1 MKDKKV
7 LFLISSELFY
17 RNYVKT
23 GVLEFLA
30 QNYSEL
36 FVLASKEVSPINHKN
51 VVRYQ
56 IDERNENR
64 HYQFL
69 RILGWRYRHRS
80 RSFSFR
86 LFRNSQF
93 KFDFKQSEKVNTFS
107 ETVKANFASLKRR
120 IKILS
125 AGSLLLFPVVQYLYK
140 KKLKPPKNL
149 IEIIKQVQ
157 PDVVVMPSSA
167 YDPVVM
173 DLINIS
179 KIQNIKSILLVDNWD
194 NLSSKSIL
202 WELPDAVAV
211 WGKQTKQFALDI
223 QKFKDEQVTCIGSA
237 RFDNYF
243 RVRHKE
249 LNSHFEFKYIL
260 FLGQSLPSKEIAALK
275 ILNAVLGSQEFFD
288 LGLKIVYRPHP
299 WAMNQG
305 IPDLTKLNAVV
316 LDPQIAPKDP
326 LRRDIVSF
334 QPSLEY
340 YPSLLKNAEFV
351 VSGLTSMLIE
361 ASIFHKN
368 IIAIAHEEPGNYTS
382 PHKLLTECMH
392 FEGIDCLPNLT
403 ISRSKEELTE
413 YFKKFLAMKHHSS
426 NIQVDSELSHFI
438 MFEGKYNERLRDF
451 INQYL

>member
-7 LFLISSELFY
+7 LFLISSELFH

-36 FVLASKEVSPINHKN
+36 FILASKEVSSINHKN
-51 VVRYQ
+51 VIRYQ
-56 IDERNENR
+56 IDDRHENR

-80 RSFSFR
+80 RSFRFR
-86 LFRNSQF
+86 LVRNSQF
-93 KFDFKQSEKVNTFS
+93 KFDFKQSEKINTFS
-107 ETVKANFASLKRR
+107 ETVRANFASLKRR

-125 AGSLLLFPVVQYLYK
+125 AGSVLLFPVVQHLYK
-140 KKLKPPKNL
+140 KMLRPRKSL
-149 IEIIKQVQ
+149 IDIIKQVQ
-157 PDVVVMPSSA
+157 PDVVVMPSSS
-167 YDPVVM
+167 YDPIVM
-173 DLINIS
+173 DLINIT
-179 KIQNIKSILLVDNWD
+179 KIQNIRSILLVDNWD

-211 WGKQTKQFALDI
+211 WGEQTKQFALDI
-223 QKFKDEQVTCIGSA
+223 QKFRNEQVTCIGSA

-243 RVRHKE
+243 RVRHKK
-249 LNSHFEFKYIL
+249 LTSHFEFKYIL
-260 FLGQSLPSKEIAALK
+260 FLGQSLPSEEMAVLK
-275 ILNAVLGSQEFFD
+275 ILNDLLDSQEFSGS
-288 LGLKIVYRPHP
+288 GLKIVYRPHP

-305 IPDLTKLNAVV
+305 IPDLTTLNAVV

-326 LRRDIVSF
+326 LRKDILSF
-334 QPSLEY
+334 QPSLVY

-368 IIAIAHEEPGNYTS
+368 IIAIGHEEPGNYTS

-392 FEGIDCLPNLT
+392 FEGIESLPNLT
-403 ISRSKEELTE
+403 ISKSQEELIE
-413 YFKKFLAMKHHSS
+413 YFKKLITVKHNFS
-426 NIQVDSELSHFI
+426 NIQMDAELSHFI
-438 MFEGKYNERLRDF
+438 MFEGTYIERLHNL
-451 INQYL
+451 INRYL

>member
-1 MKDKKV
+1 M
-7 LFLISSELFY
+7 
-17 RNYVKT
+17 
-23 GVLEFLA
+23 EFLA
-30 QNYSEL
+30 QNYSDL
-36 FVLASKEVSPINHKN
+36 VVLASKEVSPINHKN
-51 VVRYQ
+51 VVRYE
-56 IDERNENR
+56 IDEQNENR

-80 RSFSFR
+80 RSFRFR
-86 LFRNSQF
+86 LFKDSQL
-93 KFDFKQSEKVNTFS
+93 KFDFRQADKSDTIFGRW
-107 ETVKANFASLKRR
+107 KANFTSLKRR

-125 AGSLLLFPVVQYLYK
+125 AGSIFLFPVVQYLYK
-140 KKLKPPKNL
+140 QRLKPQKNL
-149 IEIIKQVQ
+149 IDIITQVQ
-157 PDVVVMPSSA
+157 PDLVVMPSSA

-173 DLINIS
+173 DLINIT
-179 KIQNIKSILLVDNWD
+179 KTQNIKSILLVDNWD

-211 WGKQTKQFALDI
+211 WGEQTKQFAIDI
-223 QKFKDEQVTCIGSA
+223 QKFGKQQVTCIGSA

-249 LNSHFEFKYIL
+249 LNSHFDFRYIL
-260 FLGQSLPSKEIAALK
+260 FLGQSLPSEEIAALK
-275 ILNAVLGSQEFFD
+275 VLNDLLCSQKFSD
-288 LGLKIVYRPHP
+288 KGLKIVFRPHP
-299 WAMNQG
+299 WAVNQG
-305 IPDLTKLNAVV
+305 FPDLTKLKAVV

-326 LRRDIVSF
+326 LRKDIVSF

-392 FEGIDCLPNLT
+392 FEGIERLPNMT
-403 ISRSKEELTE
+403 VSKSKEELAE
-413 YFKKFLAMKHHSS
+413 HSKKLLTLKYQSS
-426 NIQVDSELSHFI
+426 SAQVDSELSHFLT
-438 MFEGKYNERLRDF
+438 FEGRYNERLKNC